1 MSFSFWWII
10 GGVVLVTLGIGA
22 WKQSKTTRHH
32 RHLNEPRLPI
42 KVAKPKEPSLAKQR
56 GLRAPAS
63 MGWEVH
69 EFGDNA
75 PAGDWVQWKIGSG
88 WFDVQGLFNRKETVR
103 EFLRLAAQADERGEP
118 FGALLNREPDNK
130 HDKNAMQVIGILGP
144 HEAPTS
150 RVFLGYVPADVASEV
165 ASFSEGMPIAVELK
179 KSRIGEL
186 DVILNCA
193 GLWPPAKQRREL
205 GFEKASSKPVTSV
218 DENALEKLDELIERM
233 NAMPALTA
241 KQAAARQKTNRIDFI
256 EDDEATIQRKLAE
269 LEADRSPSVLEDPG
283 GIKQYDNDLAKQV
296 EIVSEGLDGWKR
308 SGMTPAP
315 YYSYRIAVI
324 LSKQKEA
331 EREKA
336 FLAAWCRHFSEV
348 GIGQRYADLVERA
361 RKKGAIPAV

>member
-1 MSFSFWWII
+1 MSFSFWWIV
-10 GGVVLVTLGIGA
+10 GGIVLVILGL
-22 WKQSKTTRHH
+22 WTRKPSRVARQHG
-32 RHLNEPRLPI
+32 RLDETPPSI
-42 KVAKPKEPSLAKQR
+42 KVAKPKGLLRAEQR
-56 GLRAPAS
+56 GLRAPVS
-63 MGWEVH
+63 MGWEVYN
-69 EFGDNA
+69 FGDNA

-88 WFDVQGLFNRKETVR
+88 WFDVQGLFNRKEAVR

-118 FGALLNREPDNK
+118 FGALFNPEPDNK
-130 HDKNAMQVIGILGP
+130 YDKNAMQVIGILGP
-144 HEAPTS
+144 REAPTS
-150 RVFLGYVPADVASEV
+150 RVFLGYVPADVAAEV
-165 ASFSEGMPIAVELK
+165 ASFPEGMPIAVELK
-179 KSRIGEL
+179 KSRIGEV

-205 GFEKASSKPVTSV
+205 GYEKAPSKPVTGV
-218 DENALEKLDELIERM
+218 DVNALEKLDELIERM

-256 EDDEATIQRKLAE
+256 EDDEATIRRKLAE

-296 EIVSEGLDGWKR
+296 EIVSEGLDGWER

>member
-1 MSFSFWWII
+1 MSFSFWWIV
-10 GGVVLVTLGIGA
+10 GGFVLLIFGIWVGKPSRA
-22 WKQSKTTRHH
+22 ARQH
-32 RHLNEPRLPI
+32 RHLDDTRSST
-42 KVAKPKEPSLAKQR
+42 KVAKHKGPSRANQR
-56 GLRAPAS
+56 GLRAPVS

-88 WFDVQGLFNRKETVR
+88 WFDVQGLFNRKEAVR

-118 FGALLNREPDNK
+118 FGAVLNPEPDNK

-150 RVFLGYVPADVASEV
+150 LVFLGYVPADVAAEV
-165 ASFSEGMPIAVELK
+165 ASFPEGMPIAVELK
-179 KSRIGEL
+179 KSLIGEV

-205 GFEKASSKPVTSV
+205 GFEKAPSKPVTRV
-218 DENALEKLDELIERM
+218 DENALEKLDALIERM
-233 NAMPALTA
+233 DAMPALTA
-241 KQAAARQKTNRIDFI
+241 KQAAARQKTYRIDFI
-256 EDDEATIQRKLAE
+256 EDDEAMIQRKLAE
-269 LEADRSPSVLEDPG
+269 LEVDRSPSVLEDPG

-296 EIVSEGLDGWKR
+296 EIVGEWLDGWER

-324 LSKQKEA
+324 LSKQKEV
-331 EREKA
+331 ERERA

-361 RKKGAIPAV
+361 RKKGAIPAA

>member
-1 MSFSFWWII
+1 MSFLFWWIV
-10 GGVVLVTLGIGA
+10 GGVVLVILGSWA
-22 WKQSKTTRHH
+22 WKPSKATRQHRHH
-32 RHLNEPRLPI
+32 DETRPST
-42 KVAKPKEPSLAKQR
+42 KVAKPKGPSRAKQR

-88 WFDVQGLFNRKETVR
+88 WFDVQGHFNRKETVR
-103 EFLRLAAQADERGEP
+103 EFLRLATQADERGEP
-118 FGALLNREPDNK
+118 FGALLNPEPDNK
-130 HDKNAMQVIGILGP
+130 YDKNAMQVIGILGP

-150 RVFLGYVPADVASEV
+150 RVFLGYVPADVAAEV
-165 ASFSEGMPIAVELK
+165 ASFPEGMPIAVELK
-179 KSRIGEL
+179 KSRIGEV

-193 GLWPPAKQRREL
+193 GLWPPAKQRRDL
-205 GFEKASSKPVTSV
+205 GFEKAPSKPVTRV

-296 EIVSEGLDGWKR
+296 EIVSEGLDGWER

-324 LSKQKEA
+324 LSKQKEV
-331 EREKA
+331 EPEKA

-361 RKKGAIPAV
+361 RKKGAIPPA